1 MNTNTCP
8 SKFELAERESLGT
21 LSTVSQH
28 TETCSRCQS
37 VLAELQVA
45 RNELLGF
52 DPVLQSHRAAQN
64 ILAEVAVRRQRVW
77 RRWTFWLPFAFAP
90 AAAAMLFFASTAVP
104 KADLLSQDSQ
114 TAVTGVR
121 AKSSSL
127 GMRVFCK
134 RGDTQFEVADGG
146 EFVKGDRLRFS
157 YTKGER
163 GHLTVF
169 SVDDAANIS
178 AFYKDGELGSQPAD
192 VGTQVMLPGSVELDG
207 HKGWE
212 RVFALWAPQPIDAL
226 AVRKAVDSALAKAG
240 GDVRKITGLPLDN
253 DQVSYLLR
261 RP

>member
-77 RRWTFWLPFAFAP
+77 RRWTFWLPVAFAP

-121 AKSSSL
+121 AK
-127 GMRVFCK
+127 
-134 RGDTQFEVADGG
+134 
-146 EFVKGDRLRFS
+146 
-157 YTKGER
+157 
-163 GHLTVF
+163 
-169 SVDDAANIS
+169 
-178 AFYKDGELGSQPAD
+178 
-192 VGTQVMLPGSVELDG
+192 
-207 HKGWE
+207 
-212 RVFALWAPQPIDAL
+212 
-226 AVRKAVDSALAKAG
+226 
-240 GDVRKITGLPLDN
+240 
-253 DQVSYLLR
+253 
-261 RP
+261 